1 MEWLIHSMNYWHD
14 FISKIDYCYS
24 GKKNVGLFC
33 LMSTILMFI
42 IDICCCMYVYD
53 EMSHFRWNLKIL
65 YLKINCLVADISV
78 AFLCCW
84 EWLIWVN
91 QAAEHLTKNWYDFR
105 LCTFNQYFKLPLFL
119 ENVEVVCEMRRWIR
133 IYWLFQLVFHL
144 IDEVYSYWIIILVN
158 NIWYQF
164 MKV

>member
-1 MEWLIHSMNYWHD
+1 MLLIFYSII
-14 FISKIDYCYS
+14 FIHKYISI
-24 GKKNVGLFC
+24 LIF
-33 LMSTILMFI
+33 TILF
-42 IDICCCMYVYD
+42 DIYKCKVYHRYLLLHVCID

-91 QAAEHLTKNWYDFR
+91 QAAEHLTKNWYDCR

-133 IYWLFQLVFHL
+133 IYWLFQLFFPI
-144 IDEVYSYWIIILVN
+144 IDKVYSYWIIIFMH
-158 NIWYQF
+158 NIW
-164 MKV
+164 